1 MYSMHTK
8 YLALIFF
15 NHVIISMN
23 DETVNPVI
31 NKVSLQNSTKI
42 DSFEFASI
50 QLKPII
56 KSTQKPLEKETNVT
70 KYQELE
76 QKKLPLGVITI
87 F

>member
-8 YLALIFF
+8 YLVLIFF

-50 QLKPII
+50 QLKPIT
-56 KSTQKPLEKETNVT
+56 KSTQKPLEKTMNVT

-76 QKKLPLGVITI
+76 RKKFPIGAIS
-87 F
+87 

>member
-8 YLALIFF
+8 YLVLIFF

-56 KSTQKPLEKETNVT
+56 KSTQKEKDQNRDSLC
-70 KYQELE
+70 KS
-76 QKKLPLGVITI
+76 IWI
-87 F
+87 I